1 MQPSATRRVFREDF
15 SGLAHLVPALGR
27 RFGVMERAAPRARS
41 RREKLALASSLGF
54 GYCAGAVIIY
64 KCTTLLL
71 HLQDFT
77 YAVDGVQLFGSATL
91 GGYTP
96 ANSGGQKH
104 TGDGNPAVTIGSY
117 PMNKRRRV
125 SQFDTI
131 DEPDSMSF

>member
-1 MQPSATRRVFREDF
+1 MVSYSRPST
-15 SGLAHLVPALGR
+15 SPQAHSFPPPKPTHWPPSKQT
-27 RFGVMERAAPRARS
+27 APS
-41 RREKLALASSLGF
+41 R
-54 GYCAGAVIIY
+54 
-64 KCTTLLL
+64 TLLPL
-71 HLQDFT
+71 
-77 YAVDGVQLFGSATL
+77 VKQLFGSATL